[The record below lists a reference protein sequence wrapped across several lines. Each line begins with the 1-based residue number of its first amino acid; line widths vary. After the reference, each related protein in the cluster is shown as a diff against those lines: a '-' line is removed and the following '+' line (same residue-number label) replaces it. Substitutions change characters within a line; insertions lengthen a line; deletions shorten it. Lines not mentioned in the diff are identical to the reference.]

1 MRQVSGE
8 RGVVHRTKTDV
19 AVRILHPAG
28 GIIVKNNGNFKK
40 ELLLFGN
47 LKVMVAC
54 AFLVAISIVCGKL
67 IAINVGTVLRFSF
80 ENMPILLSSIAFGP
94 LIGGVT
100 AVVADIIGC
109 LIVGYEI
116 NPLVTLGAFAIGVL
130 SGLIYRLL
138 GKMPSLWKTVLSVI
152 ISHIVGSVIIKTF
165 GLAKFYEI
173 PLGLLFAW
181 RGFNYAVIGILEIF
195 ILYYL
200 LNSRAVAA
208 QLERI
213 KESR

>member
-1 MRQVSGE
+1 M
-8 RGVVHRTKTDV
+8 
-19 AVRILHPAG
+19 
-28 GIIVKNNGNFKK
+28 KNNGNFKK